1 MAIITVSRQIGSL
14 GTEIARESSRRL
26 SYDYVDKER
35 MEKLLAGFG
44 FPEPEIKKFDEK
56 KPPFWDSMSLERRKF
71 LHTAQAI
78 IYELAYKGQV
88 VIVGRGGQVLLKG
101 VPGTLNVRIISPFDL
116 RVRRMIVTDGFEEKQ
131 AARFIRQGDQESFGF
146 IHTFFHVNWDDPCL
160 YDLII
165 NTAKIS
171 VGTAIQWITGAVQ
184 SADMAGKEE
193 EAREKL
199 ADLALVQRAEARLM
213 DIVGNDI
220 RLVEVE
226 AKKGVVTL
234 KGSIA
239 STRGRENCEKAVSV
253 LDGVLKVE
261 NYLTVAQFYRLGP

>member
-1 MAIITVSRQIGSL
+1 MAVITVSRQIGSL
-14 GTEIARESSRRL
+14 GTEIARESARRL
-26 SYDYVDKER
+26 HYDYVGKEK
-35 MEKLLAGFG
+35 MEKLLADFG
-44 FPEPEIKKFDEK
+44 FPEPEIQKFDEK
-56 KPPFWDSMSLERRKF
+56 KPPFWDSLSLERRKF
-71 LHTAQAI
+71 LHSAQAI

-101 VPGTLNVRIISPFDL
+101 VPGNLHVRVISPFET
-116 RVRRMIVTDGFEEKQ
+116 RVKRMIETEGFEEKQ

-160 YDLII
+160 YDLTI

-171 VGTAIQWITGAVQ
+171 VGTAIQWITDAVQ
-184 SADMAGKEE
+184 SPDMAGKEE

-199 ADLALVQRAEARLM
+199 ADLAVVQRAEARLM
-213 DIVGNDI
+213 DVVGNDI

-234 KGSIA
+234 KGSVA
-239 STRGRENCEKAVSV
+239 SNRGRENCEKVVSA

>member
-1 MAIITVSRQIGSL
+1 MAVITVSRQIGSL
-14 GTEIARESSRRL
+14 GTEIARESARHL

-56 KPPFWDSMSLERRKF
+56 KPPFWDSLSLERRKF
-71 LHTAQAI
+71 LHSAQAI
-78 IYELAYKGQV
+78 IYDLAYKGRV

-101 VPGTLNVRIISPFDL
+101 VPGVLHVRVISPFE
-116 RVRRMIVTDGFEEKQ
+116 VRAKRMIETDGFDEKH

-146 IHTFFHVNWDDPCL
+146 IHTFFHVNWDDPFL

-165 NTAKIS
+165 NTEKIS

-184 SADMAGKEE
+184 SADMAG
-193 EAREKL
+193 REGESRERL
-199 ADLALVQRAEARLM
+199 ADLALMQKAEARLM

-220 RLVEVE
+220 RLVEIE

-239 STRGRENCEKAVSV
+239 SNRGRENCEKAISA